1 MNQKELLLLSLTI
14 FLTIIVW
21 VVSDLYGI
29 FKSTPTNAEIE
40 SISLKYSID
49 TKVLEILKTK
59 NP

>member
-14 FLTIIVW
+14 FMTIIVW

-29 FKSTPTNAEIE
+29 FKSTPTNTEIE
-40 SISLKYSID
+40 AVSLKYAID

-59 NP
+59 TP